1 MVDTRN
7 GAPPTGAPRHT
18 ESLETLAQRAA
29 SGDRDALEQVC
40 KELRDPVFRLALR
53 FFSEPADAE
62 DSAQEILLQVITHL
76 GMFEGRSKLTT
87 WVYRIASRHLLR
99 TKRRGAEPTV
109 HSAAEIAEYLDA
121 SLAPMPYTAADE
133 AEYRMLRDEVRASC
147 TYGMLLTLS
156 RSVRLAY
163 ILGDLLEMTDQEGA
177 EALEI
182 SPAAFRQRLARARQT
197 IRPIIAGRCGLVD
210 EANSCRCDRQIQAA
224 LDNGL
229 IPRSGPVLVRLE
241 RDRGAVDEARVA
253 RAADQ
258 LDVAERFA
266 GLFRTEPQ
274 FKAPTRIMS
283 ELRLACPDLFG

>member
-1 MVDTRN
+1 M
-7 GAPPTGAPRHT
+7 
-18 ESLETLAQRAA
+18 ESLEALAVRAA

-40 KELRDPVFRLALR
+40 QALRDPIFRLALR
-53 FFSEPADAE
+53 FFSDPSDAE
-62 DSAQEILLQVITHL
+62 DSTQDILIQVITHL
-76 GMFEGRSKLTT
+76 GSFEGRSKLTT

-121 SLAPMPYTAADE
+121 SLAPAPYTAADE
-133 AEYRMLRDEVRASC
+133 AEYRILRDEVRTSC

-156 RSVRLAY
+156 RGVRLAY

-210 EANSCRCDRQIQAA
+210 DAHSCRCDRQIQAA

-229 IPRSGPVLVRLE
+229 IPPDGPVLVRLE
-241 RDRGAVDEARVA
+241 REPPPLDRARID
-253 RAADQ
+253 RAAEQ

-266 GLFRTEPQ
+266 GLFRTEPR
-274 FKAPTRIMS
+274 FKAPIRIMQ
-283 ELRLACPDLFG
+283 ELRQACPDLLG